1 MKGPMRTGMKAMAV
15 LFASAALSLAQ
26 VDTVS
31 APAAQPQGPYGVST
45 QQSTAA
51 PYAGPQN
58 GRSTA
63 DQAGPGTINYVEG
76 QAAVNGQA
84 LAPTAVSRVSLSAG
98 GVIDTQDGY
107 VEILLTPGAFLRLGH
122 NSEVRMIHAGLADT
136 RVQVVRGAA
145 EIEVDELVQGA
156 RLSVELNG
164 SVADIEK
171 NGLYGFDA
179 AHQSVRVFDGRAT
192 VNEGSNH
199 STLGKGHELV
209 LAGGEPLKK
218 RSFDEKQA
226 KTEPLYVWSR
236 IRSQDEAEA
245 SYAAARHAGSFSA
258 VNTGWFWN
266 PYSGFYGF
274 WPTDAYLYSPF
285 GWGFYSPLYFGYYGG
300 GYLGRGYYRQ
310 GLYRGAY
317 RTGGFVGAA
326 HSGGVMHAGGGFHG
340 GGHR

>member
-1 MKGPMRTGMKAMAV
+1 MKGQMRTGMKVMAV
-15 LFASAALSLAQ
+15 LFASAALTLAQ

-45 QQSTAA
+45 QQAATA
-51 PYAGPQN
+51 PYAGPRN
-58 GRSTA
+58 GASAA
-63 DQAGPGTINYVEG
+63 DQAGPGTVNYVEG
-76 QAAVNGQA
+76 QAAVNGQN
-84 LAPTAVSRVSLSAG
+84 LAQTAVGRVSLSEG
-98 GVIDTQDGY
+98 GVVDTQDGY
-107 VEILLTPGAFLRLGH
+107 AEILLTPGAFLRLGH

-136 RVQVVRGAA
+136 RLQVVRGAA
-145 EIEVDELVQGA
+145 EVEVDELMHGA
-156 RLSVELNG
+156 KLSVELNG
-164 SVADIEK
+164 SVAQIEK

-179 AHQSVRVFDGRAT
+179 AQQSVRVLDGRAT
-192 VNEGSNH
+192 VDQGSNH
-199 STLGKGHELV
+199 TTLGKGHEVV

-226 KTEPLYVWSR
+226 KEEPLYVWSR

-245 SYAAARHAGSFSA
+245 SYAAARHAGAFSA

-300 GYLGRGYYRQ
+300 GYLGRGYYRP

-317 RTGGFVGAA
+317 RSGGFAGVA
-326 HSGGVMHAGGGFHG
+326 HGGGFHG
-340 GGHR
+340 AAMHGGGGHR